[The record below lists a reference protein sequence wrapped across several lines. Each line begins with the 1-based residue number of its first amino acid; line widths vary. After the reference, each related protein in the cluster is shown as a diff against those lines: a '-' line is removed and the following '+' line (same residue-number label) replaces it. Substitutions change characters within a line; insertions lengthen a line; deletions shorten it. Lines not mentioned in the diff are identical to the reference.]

1 MLCSSSVL
9 FRVCCNEGSMSVN
22 VTFLLALAD
31 PLQEGETAARSA

>member
-1 MLCSSSVL
+1 ML

-31 PLQEGETAARSA
+31 PLQEGETAAKSA